1 LLKKTSAYVFE
12 EPVVTISDIAFF
24 SELEDIIHNRINNP
38 TDESYTTRL
47 MQSGSKRIAQKLGE
61 EGVELA
67 IAAATGDKDEVIDEA
82 ADLMY
87 HMIVLLAD
95 QDLNLGA
102 ISNRLRTRHYG
113 T

>member
-1 LLKKTSAYVFE
+1 
-12 EPVVTISDIAFF
+12 VTISDIAFF

-38 TDESYTTRL
+38 TDESYTARL

-87 HMIVLLAD
+87 HLIVLLAD

-102 ISNRLRTRHYG
+102 ISNRLRTRHFG

>member
-1 LLKKTSAYVFE
+1 
-12 EPVVTISDIAFF
+12 VTISDIAFF

>member
-1 LLKKTSAYVFE
+1 
-12 EPVVTISDIAFF
+12 VTISDIAFF
-24 SELEDIIHNRINNP
+24 SELEDIIHNRMNNP
-38 TDESYTTRL
+38 TDESYTARL
-47 MQSGSKRIAQKLGE
+47 VQSGSKRIAQKLGE

-87 HMIVLLAD
+87 HLIVLLAD
-95 QDLNLGA
+95 QELNLGA
-102 ISNRLRTRHYG
+102 ISNRLRTRHFG